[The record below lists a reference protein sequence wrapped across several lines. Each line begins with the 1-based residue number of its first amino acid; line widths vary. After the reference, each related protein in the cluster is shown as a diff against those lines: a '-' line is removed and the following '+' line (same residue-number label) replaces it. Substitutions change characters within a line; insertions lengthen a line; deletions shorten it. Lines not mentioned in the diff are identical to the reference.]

1 LRYRYRRL
9 VAYARD
15 DIDTVRDKTDLVELA
30 SEITKVKRSGRS
42 TMAVC
47 PFHSEKTPSLSIDGA
62 RGLYHCFGC
71 GKSGDVYRWV
81 QETQGLDFAGA
92 VEFLARR
99 AGVVLKV
106 DPEAAKRR
114 SNRERLVEAT
124 SAAVAFYTE
133 RLRSGADA
141 GPARSYLRGR
151 GYDADVVDRFSLGY
165 SPDAWDQL
173 VNHLRES
180 GIGDD
185 TLTASGLASRSSKG
199 SLIDRFRGRVM
210 FPIFDVRGDA
220 VGFGARVLEGDG
232 PKYLNSSES
241 PIYHKSRLLY
251 GLNWAKSDIV
261 RADTSVVVE
270 GYTDVIAMHLA
281 GLPIAVATCGTALG
295 EDHLDLLRRFSE
307 RVVFAFDA
315 DEAGAGAAIRGFDR
329 SVPGDLDLRVAVLP
343 DGKDPADVV
352 ADGDMER
359 LRDAIGESRP
369 LLRFRIE
376 TELSRFDLTE
386 PEARA
391 KAVRSAAAIIGLHPD
406 PVTRHE
412 YAVMVSRDTGVELR
426 FVEAAMRQRGP
437 SSLTREVP
445 PDEALPGDPSAAA
458 ARSATYRTE
467 AELVRVILA
476 NDARLEGLDIDEKL
490 FADGRIREAFVRANA
505 LIADLAP
512 GAPPDLGTA
521 IGSEDSPSADLL
533 RTLAMDVRPIA
544 DPVDLVNILDV
555 AVIDR
560 EISMVRQQ
568 LQQVDEITDEQGYS
582 ELFQRLIALEHAKR
596 NRRRDRDG

>member
-1 LRYRYRRL
+1 

-15 DIDTVRDKTDLVELA
+15 DIDLVRDKTDLVELA
-30 SEITKVKRSGRS
+30 AEITKVRRSGRS

-81 QETQGLDFAGA
+81 QETQALDFAGA

-124 SAAVAFYTE
+124 EKAVSFYTE
-133 RLRSGADA
+133 RLRIADDA

-151 GYDADVVDRFSLGY
+151 GYDTDVVDRFSLGY
-165 SPDAWDQL
+165 APDGWDHL
-173 VNHLRES
+173 VNHLR
-180 GIGDD
+180 DADVTPD
-185 TLTASGLASRSSKG
+185 TMITAGLASRSSKG
-199 SLIDRFRGRVM
+199 GVIDRFRGRVM

-220 VGFGARVLEGDG
+220 VGFGARILDGDG

-251 GLNWAKSDIV
+251 GLNWAKSEIV
-261 RADTSVVVE
+261 RSDTSVVVE

-281 GLPIAVATCGTALG
+281 GMPIAVATCGTALG

-329 SVPGDLDLRVAVLP
+329 SVPGDLDLRVAILP

-352 ADGDMER
+352 AGGGVER
-359 LRDAIGESRP
+359 LRSAVLESQP
-369 LLRFRIE
+369 LLQFRIAS
-376 TELSRFDLTE
+376 ELARFDLTE

-391 KAVRSAAAIIGLHPD
+391 KAVRSAAAIIALHPD
-406 PVTRHE
+406 AVTRHE

-426 FVEAAMRQRGP
+426 YVEAAMRSGSEGSPGRARPGGTDG
-437 SSLTREVP
+437 TRVTS
-445 PDEALPGDPSAAA
+445 GK
-458 ARSATYRTE
+458 RSNTYRTE
-467 AELVRVILA
+467 AELVRVFLA
-476 NDARLEGLDIDEKL
+476 NDDRLAELDISPDLIFDDQLHEV
-490 FADGRIREAFVRANA
+490 FVRAA
-505 LIADLAP
+505 AIVDATKP
-512 GAPPDLGTA
+512 GEAPDLGSA
-521 IGSEDSPSADLL
+521 IGSDDSETAALM
-533 RTLAMDVRPIA
+533 RTLAMDARPLP
-544 DPVDLVNILDV
+544 DPTDLVAILEV
-555 AVIDR
+555 AAIDR
-560 EISMVRQQ
+560 EIDSVRQQ
-568 LQQVDEITDEQGYS
+568 LQRIDRTTDEQVYTD
-582 ELFQRLIALEHAKR
+582 LWQRLIALEQRKR
-596 NRRRDRDG
+596 DRRRDRDR